1 MLQSSVFLT
10 FGTEVYMIYIVYMII
25 RMIIRTVFIFDILF
39 TVLTNACSLIVY
51 SLFDIFLLIVHK

>member
-10 FGTEVYMIYIVYMII
+10 FGTEVFYIVY
-25 RMIIRTVFIFDILF
+25 MIIRTVFIFDILF